1 MDFFR
6 KRMSSSYEWDLFCK
20 RNYGNILRLHSSTEN
35 LIKIQTI
42 RKINIQNADTIHSL
56 VTSFY
61 NSLMYL
67 NLMKLLNRKW
77 TVMTDQPFEIIF
89 TLPTERDVR
98 TNQ

>member
-1 MDFFR
+1 MI
-6 KRMSSSYEWDLFCK
+6 SSYEWDLFCQ
-20 RNYGNILRLHSSTEN
+20 RNYGTILRLHSSTEN

-42 RKINIQNADTIHSL
+42 RKINIQNADTIYSL

-89 TLPTERDVR
+89 TLPTERDLR